1 MVHSR
6 VARSLAAPP
15 LPTRRGARVP
25 HSVFRSDRSG
35 ALVVEGVPVDR
46 ALAAAGAGTPAYLYG
61 RGAVV
66 ARFREFREA
75 VSPARALVAVALKA
89 NALPALLAP
98 LRDLGAGA
106 EAVSAAELLLANGL
120 GFPAE
125 RLVLSGVGKT
135 EFDLDTALDLE
146 VRFVSVESAAE
157 LDLLARRASRRGRRA
172 RVVLRL
178 NPDIAAGTHP
188 KIATGVAGAKFGMAE
203 PQLLEAA
210 EQARGSP
217 GVEVVG
223 VHAHLG
229 SQIRSAAAFRRGALR
244 LAGLL
249 QRLREAGHPAE
260 VADLGGGVGLSERD
274 GSPEPPFAEYAE
286 AVLEPLAG
294 LRPEAEVV
302 FEPGRCLFG
311 ASGALLVRVLHTKTA
326 AGKEFL
332 VVDGGMSDFLRP
344 ALYGARHEVAPARRR
359 DAPERLF
366 EVVGGVCETGDSFG
380 AARSLPAPEPG
391 DLLAVLDA
399 GAYGYSMASNY
410 NLRPRPAEVVVADGE
425 SFLARPGETPAG
437 LAATA
442 LETALAPPPAG
453 AGSRRPVPAAAGI
466 NRVLPG

>member
-1 MVHSR
+1 M
-6 VARSLAAPP
+6 
-15 LPTRRGARVP
+15 P
-25 HSVFRSDRSG
+25 HSVFRYDRAG

-66 ARFREFREA
+66 SRFREFREA
-75 VSPARALVAVALKA
+75 VSPSPALVAAALKA

-106 EAVSAAELLLANGL
+106 EAVSAAELLLASGL
-120 GFPAE
+120 GFPGE

-135 EFDLDTALDLE
+135 ECDLDTALDLE

-157 LDLLARRASRRGRRA
+157 LDLLARRAERRGRRA
-172 RVVLRL
+172 RAVLRL

-203 PQLLEAA
+203 ASLLRAA
-210 EQARGSP
+210 ESALDSP
-217 GVEVVG
+217 RVAVVG

-229 SQIRSAAAFRRGALR
+229 SQVRSAAAFRRGALR
-244 LAGLL
+244 LAALL
-249 QRLREAGHPAE
+249 GRLREAGHPAE
-260 VADLGGGVGLSERD
+260 VVDLGGGIGLSERD
-274 GSPEPPFAEYAE
+274 GTPQPSFAEYAE
-286 AVLEPLAG
+286 TVLDALDG

-311 ASGALLVRVLHTKTA
+311 AAGALVVRVLHAKSA

-332 VVDGGMSDFLRP
+332 VVDGGMNDFLRP
-344 ALYGARHEVAPARRR
+344 ALYGARHEVAPVRPREGPAR
-359 DAPERLF
+359 PF

-380 AARSLPAPEPG
+380 ADRLLPPPAPG

-425 SFLARPGETPAG
+425 AFLARPGETPAG
-437 LAATA
+437 LAAEA
-442 LETALAPPPAG
+442 LGTALAPAS
-453 AGSRRPVPAAAGI
+453 A
-466 NRVLPG
+466 

>member
-6 VARSLAAPP
+6 VARSLAVQPP
-15 LPTRRGARVP
+15 PTRRGARVP
-25 HSVFRSDRSG
+25 HSVFRSDPSG
-35 ALVVEGVPVDR
+35 TLVVEGMPVAR
-46 ALAAAGAGTPAYLYG
+46 ALAAAGAGTPAYLYS

-75 VSPARALVAVALKA
+75 VSPARNSIAVALKA
-89 NALPALLAP
+89 NSLPALLAP

-106 EAVSAAELLLANGL
+106 EAVSAAELLLASGL
-120 GFPAE
+120 GFPGE

-135 EFDLDTALDLE
+135 AFDLDTALDLDL
-146 VRFVSVESAAE
+146 RFVSVESAAE
-157 LDLLARRASRRGRRA
+157 LDLLERRAARRGRRA
-172 RVVLRL
+172 RVALRL

-210 EQARGSP
+210 ERALDSAWI
-217 GVEVVG
+217 EVVG

-229 SQIRSAAAFRRGALR
+229 SQIRSAAAFRKVAVR

-249 QRLREAGHPAE
+249 GRLREAGHPAE
-260 VADLGGGVGLSERD
+260 VVDLGGGVGLSERE
-274 GSPEPPFAEYAE
+274 GRPEPSFAEYAE
-286 AVLEPLAG
+286 AVLEPLSG

-311 ASGALLVRVLHTKTA
+311 AAGALVVSVLHAKSA

-332 VVDGGMSDFLRP
+332 VVDGGMNDFLRP
-344 ALYGARHEVAPARRR
+344 ALYGARHPVAPARRR
-359 DAPERLF
+359 EGPARPF
-366 EVVGGVCETGDSFG
+366 EVVGGVCESGDSFG
-380 AARSLPAPEPG
+380 ADRRLPPPEPG

-425 SFLARPGETPAG
+425 AFLARPAETSAG
-437 LAATA
+437 LAAGA
-442 LETALAPPPAG
+442 LETVLAAPSA
-453 AGSRRPVPAAAGI
+453 
-466 NRVLPG
+466 